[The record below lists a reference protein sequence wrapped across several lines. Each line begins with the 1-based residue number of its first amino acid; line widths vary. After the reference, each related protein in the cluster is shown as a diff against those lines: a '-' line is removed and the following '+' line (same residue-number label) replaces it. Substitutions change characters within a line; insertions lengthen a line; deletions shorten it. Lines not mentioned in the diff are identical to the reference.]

1 MHAVSQH
8 MSNQKP
14 LECLVATCPDNWGNQ
29 SASLPTF
36 FASSSPADNSLNHL
50 PESLGGLTNLQ
61 SMRATNNVLME
72 LPDSLV
78 DLARLTTLDVS
89 LNRLKAVPE
98 RLRNLT
104 GLKQLGLFA
113 AFSHSVRNEG
123 SSTIRVL
130 ADMT

>member
-1 MHAVSQH
+1 M
-8 MSNQKP
+8 
-14 LECLVATCPDNWGNQ
+14 
-29 SASLPTF
+29 
-36 FASSSPADNSLNHL
+36 
-50 PESLGGLTNLQ
+50 GGLINLQ
-61 SMRATNNVLME
+61 SMRATNNVLLE

-78 DLARLTTLDVS
+78 DLAQLTTLDVS

-98 RLRNLT
+98 RLGSLT
-104 GLKQLGLFA
+104 SLKQLGLFA